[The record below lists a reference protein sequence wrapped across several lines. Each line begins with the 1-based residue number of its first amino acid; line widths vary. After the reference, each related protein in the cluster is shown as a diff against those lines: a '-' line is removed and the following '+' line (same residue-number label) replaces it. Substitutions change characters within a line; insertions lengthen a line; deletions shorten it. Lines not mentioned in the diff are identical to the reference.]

1 MPALWSDSAID
12 SWLPVHGPRQDSP
25 EIPGQALCSGMGG
38 VLSLGE
44 VTKSLVRSQ
53 VVLSDNAH
61 SEVLSEN
68 YPRAMAQFP
77 KSGH

>member
-38 VLSLGE
+38 VLSFGRLQ
-44 VTKSLVRSQ
+44 SRS
-53 VVLSDNAH
+53 SD
-61 SEVLSEN
+61 L
-68 YPRAMAQFP
+68 
-77 KSGH
+77 K